1 MFAASLHTLRN
12 IFKVSSVKTIDAA
25 YRYYAEND
33 LEYDFKKKIRKIKAE
48 IWKITSF
55 VLFLCSISIH
65 AQTSRPEW
73 ILPGQQSQNDRRHG
87 PSIREEGPGVD
98 GKASYSGAGKDPL

>member
-48 IWKITSF
+48 I
-55 VLFLCSISIH
+55 
-65 AQTSRPEW
+65 
-73 ILPGQQSQNDRRHG
+73 
-87 PSIREEGPGVD
+87 
-98 GKASYSGAGKDPL
+98 

>member
-1 MFAASLHTLRN
+1 MFAATLHTLRN

-33 LEYDFKKKIRKIKAE
+33 LEYVFKKEIRKIKAY
-48 IWKITSF
+48 IRKMKSF

-65 AQTSRPEW
+65 AQTSGPEW
-73 ILPGQQSQNDRRHG
+73 IFPVQ
-87 PSIREEGPGVD
+87 PS
-98 GKASYSGAGKDPL
+98 